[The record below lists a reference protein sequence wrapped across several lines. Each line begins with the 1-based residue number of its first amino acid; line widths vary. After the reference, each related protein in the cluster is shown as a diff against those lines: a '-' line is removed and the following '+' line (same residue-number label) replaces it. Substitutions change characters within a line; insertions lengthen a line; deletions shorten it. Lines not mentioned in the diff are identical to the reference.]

1 MFQVQSLKCSYMYDF
16 KVFLQTGCVLQIM
29 DNDSGDR
36 NVRKRVQIFHFFK
49 LSPISAIVSTDG
61 T

>member
-1 MFQVQSLKCSYMYDF
+1 MTLK
-16 KVFLQTGCVLQIM
+16 CVLQIM

-61 T
+61 TTTTI